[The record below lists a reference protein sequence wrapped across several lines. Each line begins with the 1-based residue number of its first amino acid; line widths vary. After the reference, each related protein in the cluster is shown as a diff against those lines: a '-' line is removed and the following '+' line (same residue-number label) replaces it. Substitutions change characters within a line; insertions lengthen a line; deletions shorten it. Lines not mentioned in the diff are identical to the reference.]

1 MLFRVYADPAL
12 KERIE
17 HSWLKKEIE
26 DYLDHLGASGY
37 RPTFVVEAAR
47 QLVAFGRYAAPRCD
61 QQLARLPMLI
71 RPFIKRLH
79 RKGHHLGRGRST
91 VARFVR
97 HVLNRAGIATG
108 RSAHLQTE
116 VVDDYAL
123 YLKEQQGLRPGTIR
137 RIRKK
142 CEHFL
147 AFLEMGHRLL
157 PTAITTKA
165 ILDFIVAEG
174 KCNGRTTLASIC
186 SLLRR
191 FLSYLHR
198 RGLVGEDYSS
208 VVVSPRVFRHERC
221 PRFLTR
227 AEVEAALGVI
237 DRRTAVGRRDHAM
250 LLVLATYGLR
260 GGEVVRLRLEDLNW
274 RKQTLHIIRRKAG
287 NETTYPL
294 SVPVGE
300 AILNYLRDGRP
311 SCTFREVFLTS
322 SPPFFPFHNSSVI
335 SDRARWCLVRAGIKV
350 NHPGSH
356 TFRYSCAQ
364 RLFEEGASL
373 KMIGDYLGHR
383 DPDSTQHYTKMALD
397 QLREVALSDGE
408 DLL

>member
-1 MLFRVYADPAL
+1 
-12 KERIE
+12 
-17 HSWLKKEIE
+17 
-26 DYLDHLGASGY
+26 
-37 RPTFVVEAAR
+37 
-47 QLVAFGRYAAPRCD
+47 
-61 QQLARLPMLI
+61 
-71 RPFIKRLH
+71 
-79 RKGHHLGRGRST
+79 
-91 VARFVR
+91 
-97 HVLNRAGIATG
+97 
-108 RSAHLQTE
+108 
-116 VVDDYAL
+116 
-123 YLKEQQGLRPGTIR
+123 
-137 RIRKK
+137 
-142 CEHFL
+142 
-147 AFLEMGHRLL
+147 
-157 PTAITTKA
+157 
-165 ILDFIVAEG
+165 
-174 KCNGRTTLASIC
+174 
-186 SLLRR
+186 
-191 FLSYLHR
+191 
-198 RGLVGEDYSS
+198 
-208 VVVSPRVFRHERC
+208 
-221 PRFLTR
+221 
-227 AEVEAALGVI
+227 
-237 DRRTAVGRRDHAM
+237 
-250 LLVLATYGLR
+250 
-260 GGEVVRLRLEDLNW
+260 LEDLNW